1 MGKSVNITFFTDDI
15 CRYHRHLLLD
25 IFVYIAGLPAMTL
38 ELASCVIKAGLDSLA
53 LLPFFGLLVG
63 CHYMT
68 R

>member
-1 MGKSVNITFFTDDI
+1 MGKPVNISFITDDT
-15 CRYHRHLLLD
+15 CRYRRHLLLD

-38 ELASCVIKAGLDSLA
+38 ELASCVIKAGLDLLA
-53 LLPFFGLLVG
+53 LLLFFGLLVG